1 MTEQNVPVA
10 LSLRTILPAAVLIAL
25 ITAILGVSLSTL
37 RGTEQKVVRNIKSD
51 LMWRTVRVSETLQ
64 RLHMH
69 NDLEGMQQLITSF
82 GADPN
87 IVGAWL
93 LDSNDIVTG
102 ATQRQSIGLPART
115 IFAGYDA
122 IRYEERA
129 AYARSRQ
136 RVAISVAQNQMI
148 AVASVPLGGG
158 TLAPGGALFG
168 MFVIITSLNGPIA
181 EERYLIQRQ
190 AVNLSLIMSVAALLM
205 VAMLHIL
212 ITRRVTGF
220 AAAARQLAAGD
231 LNARMKATGRD
242 ELAYMARSFNTMVER
257 ICASQRALIES
268 EERFRTVAK
277 ATNDAVWDWN
287 LLTNL
292 IWWNE
297 GVYTLF
303 KYSHDKVQPE
313 ISWWNEHIHP
323 DDRDHI
329 LNDIHTVIN
338 GQGDHWLA
346 EYRFLRADNSYADI
360 LDRGFVMRDSSG
372 KPVRM
377 IGAMQDISLRKK
389 AERDLRALNEA
400 LEERIQERT
409 RQLEVV
415 NKELESFAYSVSHDL
430 RAPLRAL
437 SGFSQALA
445 EDYTDTL
452 DGTAKDYLNRI
463 KAASQ
468 RMGQLIDDLLKL
480 SRVTRTEL
488 QLKKISLSELVTKV
502 CTAIKQSEPQYRVV
516 FNIEPDVSAYGDPKL
531 LEIAL
536 DNLLN
541 NAWKFTHKAE
551 KPCIEFGK
559 KELQGETVYFVSDNG
574 AGFNMDYVSKL
585 FKPFER
591 LHSATEFEGT
601 GIGLSIVSRII
612 LRHGGRVWAESEEG
626 KGATFYFTLPEN
638 KNEQRE
644 NMPSQLR

>member
-10 LSLRTILPAAVLIAL
+10 LSLRTLLPVAVLIAL

-37 RGTEQKVVRNIKSD
+37 RGTEQKVVRNTKSD
-51 LMWRTVRVSETLQ
+51 LMWRTVRASETLQ

-158 TLAPGGALFG
+158 TLERGGTLFG
-168 MFVIITSLNGPIA
+168 VFVIIESLEGLIA

-190 AVNLSLIMSVAALLM
+190 AVTLSLIMSVAALLM

-212 ITRRVTGF
+212 ITRRVIGF
-220 AAAARQLAAGD
+220 AAVARQLAAGD
-231 LNARMKATGRD
+231 LSVRMKATGRD
-242 ELAYMARSFNTMVER
+242 ELAYMARSFNTMAER
-257 ICASQRALIES
+257 ISVSQSALKES
-268 EERFRTVAK
+268 EERFRIVEK

-287 LLTNL
+287 LTTNQ

-297 GVYTLF
+297 GVHTLF
-303 KYSHDKVQPE
+303 NYSHDQVEPG
-313 ISWWNEHIHP
+313 IAWWSKHLHP
-323 DDRDHI
+323 DDHDHV
-329 LNDIHTVIN
+329 LANIHAVIDGN
-338 GQGDHWLA
+338 GDHWLA
-346 EYRFLRADNSYADI
+346 EYRFQRADGSYADVF
-360 LDRGFVMRDSSG
+360 DRGFVMRNRDG
-372 KPVRM
+372 KSVRM
-377 IGAMQDISLRKK
+377 IGAMQDISLRKE
-389 AERDLRALNEA
+389 AERELRTLNDA
-400 LEERIQERT
+400 LEERIIERT
-409 RQLEVV
+409 CQLEAA

-430 RAPLRAL
+430 RSPLRAL
-437 SGFSQALA
+437 SGFSEALVQ
-445 EDYTDTL
+445 DYADTL
-452 DGTAKDYLNRI
+452 DATATNYLNRI
-463 KAASQ
+463 QTASQ

-480 SRVTRTEL
+480 SRVARTEL
-488 QLKKISLSELVTKV
+488 QPQSVNLSELVNKLYLSLQQ
-502 CTAIKQSEPQYRVV
+502 KEPEHPVTMIIAPDAVV
-516 FNIEPDVSAYGDPKL
+516 QGDPRL

-536 DNLLN
+536 ENLVN
-541 NAWKFTHKAE
+541 NAWKFTHKTAQ
-551 KPCIEFGK
+551 PQIEFGTTD
-559 KELQGETVYFVSDNG
+559 LQGQTVYFVRDNG
-574 AGFNMDYVSKL
+574 AGFNMSFVGKL

-601 GIGLSIVSRII
+601 GIGLSIVARII
-612 LRHGGRVWAESEEG
+612 MRHGGRVWPEGEEN
-626 KGATFYFTLPEN
+626 KGATFYFSLWER
-638 KNEQRE
+638 Q
-644 NMPSQLR
+644 